1 MINNTGKIVPITY
14 GSGFKSLGENKKVEA
29 ESKTQTE
36 KLWVKFKK
44 FGKWTLYVVAL
55 LLVIVIIFDF
65 IIGSYIYSLVD
76 DFASDYHWMS
86 RFSGFI
92 AVTFAIA
99 FSFPL
104 LWAMATC
111 LVGMGK
117 VKHWAT
123 LALCVTLT
131 MFGAYN
137 SKYQYFAAGAGEKEI
152 CPPLIVN
159 EKIKVDS
166 KGVGAKYGKV
176 CVPLTQANVALAYAI
191 EKNVVAPK
199 EFFIFGKE
207 LHSLKLMKNGVP
219 VLYRGETLSD
229 GTFRLYEGPWFDE
242 DRKGEFTK
250 PILNIE
256 ELRPLHKL
264 VHDKS
269 EKEALA
275 IEALE
280 AEREGQMAAAEER
293 RQEQIKKED
302 AKLAAKKKVRESKL
316 FEAKRN
322 EKLVG
327 LSNVSSY
334 QIPEGWRISVKG
346 KHVELKVGN
355 RDVTREFGDD
365 LFIKNNGK
373 VVAVPMNCIWCS
385 EVWLK
390 IERIVPD

>member
-1 MINNTGKIVPITY
+1 MI
-14 GSGFKSLGENKKVEA
+14 SSNKTPSTIFNGPQRKTFEETQRAKMKDLTDVE
-29 ESKTQTE
+29 KFWT
-36 KLWVKFKK
+36 KFKK
-44 FGKWTLYVVAL
+44 FGKWTLYVAAAL
-55 LLVIVIIFDF
+55 LLVVIIFDF

-76 DFASDYHWMS
+76 DFASDYHWLS

-117 VKHWAT
+117 AKHWAT
-123 LALCVTLT
+123 LALCVILT
-131 MFGAYN
+131 ILGAYN
-137 SKYQYFAAGAGEKEI
+137 SKYQYFASGAGEKEI

-159 EKIKVDS
+159 EKIKIDS

-176 CVPLTQANVALAYAI
+176 CVPLTQANVSLAYAI
-191 EKNVVAPK
+191 EKNSLAPK
-199 EFFIFGKE
+199 EFFIFAKE

-219 VLYRGETLSD
+219 TLYRGATLTD

-250 PILNIE
+250 PVLNIE

-293 RQEQIKKED
+293 RQEQLKKEE
-302 AKLAAKKKVRESKL
+302 AKLATKKKVREKKL
-316 FEAKRN
+316 FEAKQN

-334 QIPEGWRISVKG
+334 QIPESWRISVKG